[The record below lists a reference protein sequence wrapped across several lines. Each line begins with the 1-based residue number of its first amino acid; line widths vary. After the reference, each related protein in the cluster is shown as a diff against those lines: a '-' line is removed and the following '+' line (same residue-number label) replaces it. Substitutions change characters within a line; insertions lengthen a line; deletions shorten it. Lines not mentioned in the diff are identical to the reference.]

1 MSEPSQD
8 VLRAACEA
16 LAVRDE
22 VLARAYR
29 ESGLPEWRSVEANY
43 ATLARIVVYQL
54 ISTKAAEAIWTRVA
68 ARHPEMSARDIL
80 NDDEEALRACGLS
93 RPKVSHMRS
102 IAKAVETGAL
112 NLGRLGA
119 APIDMARKELL
130 AVKGIGPWTAETF
143 LMNGLGKIDAFP
155 VGDVGLME
163 AYKQLKAAEK
173 RHDIKA
179 FTALAENWRPYRG
192 VAAHLLYG
200 WLNLQRARQAQ
211 RLS

>member
-1 MSEPSQD
+1 ME
-8 VLRAACEA
+8 
-16 LAVRDE
+16 LAERDD

-54 ISTKAAEAIWTRVA
+54 ISTKAAEAIWMRVA

-80 NDDEEALRACGLS
+80 NDDEDALRACGLS
-93 RPKVSHMRS
+93 RPKVSHMRT
-102 IAKAVETGAL
+102 IAEAVEGGAL
-112 NLGRLGA
+112 SFARLA
-119 APIDMARKELL
+119 SAPIDKARKELL

-163 AYKQLKAAEK
+163 AYKQLSNAET
-173 RHDIKA
+173 RHNIKA
-179 FTALAENWRPYRG
+179 FTALAETWRPYRG

-200 WLNLQRARQAQ
+200 WLNLQRTGQA
-211 RLS
+211 S